1 MKLSTLADVREL
13 MRHLPAKE
21 SERPTWRH
29 AELESAAAGADVV
42 DVGVA
47 LRNGEMDRGLKTGR

>member
-1 MKLSTLADVREL
+1 MIPKVMKLSTLADVREL
-13 MRHLPAKE
+13 MRHLPAKH
-21 SERPTWRH
+21 SERPTWRN

-47 LRNGEMDRGLKTGR
+47 AICPPQ